1 MTTQDRPAEG
11 LAHNPEFR
19 SYLWASAYAGMA
31 LAMQQLLL
39 SWLLIGVLKL
49 PADQVGLIQAIIGI
63 PGLALMLA
71 GGASADRRD
80 ARSLLIWLYLVAP
93 VFPIALIFAEQWY
106 GLNVLWVM
114 IWGLGEILLVPS
126 RIGSFLSLE

>member
-1 MTTQDRPAEG
+1 M
-11 LAHNPEFR
+11 
-19 SYLWASAYAGMA
+19 S
-31 LAMQQLLL
+31 
-39 SWLLIGVLKL
+39 
-49 PADQVGLIQAIIGI
+49 
-63 PGLALMLA
+63 

-114 IWGLGEILLVPS
+114 IWGLGISVVQSYSMPGQQAIMN
-126 RIGSFLSLE
+126 RIAGDKVQQGVTAATAIGFVVQVVGLTLAGLIDSLGIAPVLIWQVR